1 MWAGRIDGRKDDY
14 ILRNWRLYILSSKQK
29 VGETNK
35 VERYDKE
42 SVNETK
48 RKVDLWKVEGI
59 KETVRRDACV
69 DECGRVTGNLQLESV
84 ALLH

>member
-1 MWAGRIDGRKDDY
+1 M
-14 ILRNWRLYILSSKQK
+14 
-29 VGETNK
+29 
-35 VERYDKE
+35 ERYDKE

-48 RKVDLWKVEGI
+48 RKVDLWMVEGI